1 MALVSK
7 GDLMLYCRVDEGDP
21 REDLLVELAQ
31 TAEED
36 LLAGGAQLTDET
48 SGRFALTIKM
58 MTLHNLDNPT
68 GSPYPA
74 GLQRRINE
82 LKFQKS

>member
-36 LLAGGAQLTDET
+36 LLAGGARLTDET
-48 SGRFALTIKM
+48 AGRFALTIKM

-68 GSPYPA
+68 GAPYPA